1 MANLLMR
8 YLTIIIVIL
17 LSLSAKGIS
26 VPVAEFTA
34 SDNILLK
41 NISLPETGSLKFLF
55 NLKPREIE
63 KFTGKKL
70 SLKEKIAFA
79 FIKYKMKKQAA
90 YHPGEIISNDGKTAF
105 TLGLIGAIALFIPFL
120 DLASIP
126 LAILAISIGNKA
138 KRANPHDKK
147 ARAGVTLGIATL
159 AVLIVIGL
167 AVAVVLTVGQF
178 PR

>member
-1 MANLLMR
+1 MR

-17 LSLSAKGIS
+17 LSLPAKGIS
-26 VPVAEFTA
+26 IPVAETA
-34 SDNILLK
+34 THDNIFLK
-41 NISLPETGSLKFLF
+41 NFSSPFAGSLTYLL

-63 KFTGKKL
+63 KFTGKKP

-79 FIKYKMKKQAA
+79 FIKHKMKKHAA
-90 YHPGEIISNDGKTAF
+90 HHPGEIISNDGKTAF
-105 TLGLIGAIALFIPFL
+105 ILGLIGAIALFIPFL